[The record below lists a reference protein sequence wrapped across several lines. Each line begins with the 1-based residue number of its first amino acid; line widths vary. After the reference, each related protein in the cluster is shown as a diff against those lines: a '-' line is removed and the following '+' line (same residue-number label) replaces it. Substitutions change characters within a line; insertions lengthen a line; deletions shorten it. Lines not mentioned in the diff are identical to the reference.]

1 MPTYLVGNE
10 NQSCCSSAYARQ
22 TTQTHPNRQTWSLN
36 ANHWAYISIRTKHT
50 HTGTRR
56 PLDGLTSASKHT
68 TRTIKHN
75 RITSKHTQKRKRL
88 PGVVSHDHLP
98 TYLVWNKDQGD
109 VVPPKG
115 GENLARNQ
123 GKTHYQGVV
132 LEPSVV
138 MHHCPTLR
146 ESFRQRSVGPEWRD
160 PSTLKDS
167 DSIVQQHKILGLCPN
182 ASTHSRVSRGTT
194 HRIMGDRLHIPWLPP
209 IALIK
214 DFTCLG
220 TILNNHKHR
229 LLRRTSDICPA
240 NPKRGGQILRC
251 YTIPEW
257 KWDSISMDFVSG
269 LPRTTKNFEAIWVI
283 VDRLTKSAH
292 FIPIRMDYP
301 LERLAELYIEKITD
315 GQTERTIQSL
325 EDLLRACVLE
335 KGGAWDCYL
344 PLIEFTYNNSFHS
357 SIGMALFEALYGRRC
372 RTPLCWYESGESA
385 VVGPEIVQQTTEKI
399 KMIQEKMRIAQSRQ
413 KSYHDK
419 RRKSLEFQE
428 GDHVFLCVTPIT
440 GVGRAL
446 KSKKL
451 TPRFIGPYQILERIG
466 EVAYRIALPPSLA
479 KLHEVFHVSQLRR
492 YILDPSHV
500 VQVDDVQV
508 RDNLTVETSPM
519 RIEDRELKQLRGK
532 EIILVKVAWGGPAGG
547 NVTWELESQMKE
559 SYPELFT

>member
-1 MPTYLVGNE
+1 MSKIEHQKPSGLM
-10 NQSCCSSAYARQ
+10 Q
-22 TTQTHPNRQTWSLN
+22 
-36 ANHWAYISIRTKHT
+36 
-50 HTGTRR
+50 
-56 PLDGLTSASKHT
+56 PLA
-68 TRTIKHN
+68 
-75 RITSKHTQKRKRL
+75 
-88 PGVVSHDHLP
+88 
-98 TYLVWNKDQGD
+98 
-109 VVPPKG
+109 
-115 GENLARNQ
+115 
-123 GKTHYQGVV
+123 
-132 LEPSVV
+132 
-138 MHHCPTLR
+138 
-146 ESFRQRSVGPEWRD
+146 
-160 PSTLKDS
+160 
-167 DSIVQQHKILGLCPN
+167 
-182 ASTHSRVSRGTT
+182 
-194 HRIMGDRLHIPWLPP
+194 
-209 IALIK
+209 
-214 DFTCLG
+214 
-220 TILNNHKHR
+220 
-229 LLRRTSDICPA
+229 
-240 NPKRGGQILRC
+240 
-251 YTIPEW
+251 IPEW

-269 LPRTTKNFEAIWVI
+269 LPRTNKNFEAIWVI

-301 LERLAELYIEKITD
+301 LERLAELYIEKIVRLHGIPSSIVSDRDPRFTSKFWEGLQRALGTKLRLSSAYHPQTD

-335 KGGAWDCYL
+335 KGGGWDCYL

-357 SIGMALFEALYGRRC
+357 SIGMAPFEALYGRRC

-385 VVGPEIVQQTTEKI
+385 VIGPEIIQQTTEKI
-399 KMIQEKMRIAQSRQ
+399 KVIQEKMRIAQSRQ

-428 GDHVFLCVTPIT
+428 GDHVFLRVTPIT

-479 KLHEVFHVSQLRR
+479 NLHEVFHVSQLRR
-492 YILDPSHV
+492 YIPDPSHV

-532 EIILVKVAWGGPAGG
+532 EIALVKVAWGGPAGG

-559 SYPELFT
+559 SYPELFA